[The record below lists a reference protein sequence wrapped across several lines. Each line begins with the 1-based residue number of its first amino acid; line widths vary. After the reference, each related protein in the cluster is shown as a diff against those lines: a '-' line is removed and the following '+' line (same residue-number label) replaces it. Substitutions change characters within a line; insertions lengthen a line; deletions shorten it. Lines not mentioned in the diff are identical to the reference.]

1 VTSEAQRVMEVDVA
15 PVWKRAL
22 AWVYDALIITALLLV
37 ATLVAAML
45 SGGESPAW
53 LTRALITLFTV
64 GYFWASWVGGG
75 KTAGMRAWRLR
86 VVTTLGQPLTHGQA
100 LTRMLVC
107 VATLAPI
114 LIPMVSAWFLR
125 GKQTIYDRLSDTM
138 VVAEP
143 KPERS

>member
-1 VTSEAQRVMEVDVA
+1 MEVDVA

-45 SGGESPAW
+45 SGGEAPAW
-53 LTRALITLFTV
+53 LTRVLITLFTV
-64 GYFWASWVGGG
+64 GYFWASWVRGG

-114 LIPMVSAWFLR
+114 LIPVVSAWFLR

>member
-1 VTSEAQRVMEVDVA
+1 MQVDVA

-22 AWVYDALIITALLLV
+22 AWVYDGLIIIALLLV

-45 SGGESPAW
+45 SGGEAPAW
-53 LTRALITLFTV
+53 LTRIIVTMFTI
-64 GYFWASWVGGG
+64 GYFWASWARGG

-86 VVTTLGQPLTHGQA
+86 LVTTNGLQLTHGQV

-107 VATLAPI
+107 LATLAPI
-114 LIPMVSAWFLR
+114 LIPMASAWFSPN
-125 GKQTIYDRLSDTM
+125 KQTIYDSLSDTL

-143 KPERS
+143 KPERA